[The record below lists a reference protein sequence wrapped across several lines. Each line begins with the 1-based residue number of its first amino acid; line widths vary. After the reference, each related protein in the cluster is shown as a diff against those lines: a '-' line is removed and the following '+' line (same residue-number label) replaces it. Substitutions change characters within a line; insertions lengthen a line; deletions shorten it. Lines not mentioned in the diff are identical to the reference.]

1 MTNNIETMTY
11 IDDNVTKLSSKRK
24 SWEEGTYKKSN
35 EDLFLLL
42 GECLEFYTE
51 LKGDTKKIKAL
62 NDYLRTHSNWF
73 SEGAG
78 LETRIVRAVFD
89 PIMKKRAYG
98 YAKVIK
104 IAAAEKKPDENM
116 VDFITNRGGV
126 EELRRT
132 KKDGKS
138 PANLR
143 RDNIDNAK
151 KTLNAIAS
159 IVEPFEVSAPTHE
172 INEGAEHSLFVAVMR
187 VENDGKYSLVYETS
201 SVSLINAALE
211 QAGKEQSKTSLL
223 KDAETQREK
232 NVCDSL
238 QAVNEAVEHASA
250 A

>member
-1 MTNNIETMTY
+1 MKNETNPNTY
-11 IDDNVTKLSSKRK
+11 IEDNVTKLSDKRK
-24 SWEEGTYKKSN
+24 FWEEGTYKKSN

-62 NDYLRTHSNWF
+62 NDYLRPHSNSF

-78 LETRIVRAVFD
+78 LETRIVRAVFG
-89 PIMKKRAYG
+89 PSIKKRAYD

-104 IAAAEKKPDENM
+104 IAAAEKKPDETM
-116 VDFITNRGGV
+116 VDFITKRGGV

-138 PANLR
+138 PSDLR
-143 RDNIDNAK
+143 HDNIAIAK
-151 KTLNAIAS
+151 KTLNATAS
-159 IVEPFEVSAPTHE
+159 IVEPFEVSASTHE
-172 INEGAEHSLFVAVMR
+172 INEGAEHSLFVAVIR
-187 VENDGKYSLVYETS
+187 VEKDGKYSLVYETS

-211 QAGKEQSKTSLL
+211 QVGKEQSKTSLL
-223 KDAETQREK
+223 KDADTRREK

-238 QAVNEAVEHASA
+238 QAVNEAVELASA

>member
-1 MTNNIETMTY
+1 MTNTIKAMTY
-11 IDDNVTKLSSKRK
+11 IEDNVTELSDKRK

-62 NDYLRTHSNWF
+62 NDYLRTHSISF

-78 LETRIVRAVFD
+78 LETRIVRAVFNSNFQ
-89 PIMKKRAYG
+89 KLAYG

-104 IAAAEKKPDENM
+104 IASAEKNLDETM

-126 EELRRT
+126 EALRRT

-151 KTLNAIAS
+151 KALNATAS

-172 INEGAEHSLFVAVMR
+172 INEGAEHRLFVAVMR
-187 VENDGKYSLVYETS
+187 MESDGKYSLVYETN